1 MDKRTSRS
9 EYFHIRNY
17 TLDKVNKIL
26 ITYRTNDGEFVE
38 QENSPLLVLM

>member
-17 TLDKVNKIL
+17 ALDKVNKIL
-26 ITYRTNDGEFVE
+26 NTYRPNDGEFVE
-38 QENSPLLVLM
+38 QETRHF